1 MLPPAHAAALHHLD
15 SHDTE
20 TGETIRRCRRSSMV
34 SCCKTP
40 RHYVRAGSSLA
51 LLLCIAIPAAG
62 TVKRND
68 TVVMKNGDRLTGDVK
83 KMENGL
89 LYIDT
94 VYVSGS
100 VGVDW
105 NQVERIEST
114 ATYQVTLIN
123 GKRVTGKIEKAVS
136 DEGRKDFVVRKPGG
150 DQRYSSAEIASIDSE
165 KPGFWHQLKGSIDSG
180 YSFTSGNA
188 QTSTTTDANATYTT
202 KNWSAAARLDT
213 SFSGQSGASKTN
225 KIEGQFSGERFLS
238 RNSFL
243 VGIADFLHSSQQDLD
258 LRTTIGGGYGRY
270 WIRTANTNLGWLSG
284 VVYANEHFSTA
295 STQPRD
301 HNVEALLG
309 LQYDSHKFNLGD
321 FHSQT
326 LLFPGLSDT
335 GRVRV
340 TTNNSLTIN
349 LVNNFHVTFSFWDN
363 FDSRPPATAKRNEL
377 GVSSGIG
384 WSF

>member
-1 MLPPAHAAALHHLD
+1 MF
-15 SHDTE
+15 
-20 TGETIRRCRRSSMV
+20 

-40 RHYVRAGSSLA
+40 RNCVRAGSSLA
-51 LLLCIAIPAAG
+51 MLLFIAMPAAG

-68 TVVMKNGDRLTGDVK
+68 TVVMKNGDRLTGEVK

-94 VYVSGS
+94 VYISGS
-100 VGVDW
+100 VAVDW

-123 GKRVTGKIEKAVS
+123 GKRLTGKIEKAVS
-136 DEGRKDFVVRKPGG
+136 AEGEKNFFVRKPSG
-150 DQRYSSAEIASIDSE
+150 DQRYSSTEIANIDSE
-165 KPGFWHQLKGSIDSG
+165 KPSFWRQLKGSIDSG
-180 YSFTSGNA
+180 YSFTSGNS
-188 QTSTTTDANATYTT
+188 QSSLTTNAKTKYTT
-202 KNWSAAARLDT
+202 ENWSAATLLDT
-213 SFSGQSGASKTN
+213 SFGGQSGASKTN
-225 KIEGQFSGERFLS
+225 KIEGQFAAERFLS

-258 LRTTIGGGYGRY
+258 LRTTAGGGYGRY
-270 WIRTANTNLGWLSG
+270 WIRTPNTSLGWLSG
-284 VVYANEHFSTA
+284 VVYTHEHFSTA
-295 STQPRD
+295 SSQARND
-301 HNVEALLG
+301 NVEALLG

-335 GRVRV
+335 GRFRM
-340 TTNNSLTIN
+340 TTNNSLTVK
-349 LVNNFHVTFSFWDN
+349 LVNNFHLTFSFWDN
-363 FDSRPPATAKRNEL
+363 FDSRPPTTAKRNEL
-377 GVSSGIG
+377 GISSDIG

>member
-1 MLPPAHAAALHHLD
+1 MF
-15 SHDTE
+15 
-20 TGETIRRCRRSSMV
+20 

-40 RHYVRAGSSLA
+40 RNYVRAGSSLA
-51 LLLCIAIPAAG
+51 MLLCIAMPAAG
-62 TVKRND
+62 TVKRHD

-114 ATYQVTLIN
+114 ATYRVTLIN
-123 GKRVTGKIEKAVS
+123 GKRVTGKIEKATS
-136 DEGRKDFVVRKPGG
+136 NEGEKNFVVRKPSG
-150 DQRYSSAEIASIDSE
+150 DQRYSSTEIASIDSE
-165 KPGFWHQLKGSIDSG
+165 KPTFWRQLKGSIDSG
-180 YSFTSGNA
+180 SSFTSGNG
-188 QTSTTTDANATYTT
+188 QTSITTDANATYTT
-202 KNWSAAARLDT
+202 KNWSTATRLDT

-225 KIEGQFSGERFLS
+225 RIEGQFSEARFLS

-243 VGIADFLHSSQQDLD
+243 IGIVDFLHSSQQDLD

-284 VVYANEHFSTA
+284 VVYTNEHFSTA
-295 STQPRD
+295 SSQPRND
-301 HNVEALLG
+301 NVEALLG

-321 FHSQT
+321 FHSQM

-335 GRVRV
+335 GRVRM

-349 LVNNFHVTFSFWDN
+349 LVNNFHLTFSFWDN
-363 FDSRPPATAKRNEL
+363 YDSRPPTTAKRNEL